1 MTHDG
6 RMRLRLPGIATLC
19 SAFLFLAGAP
29 QTPQTVDYPNSR
41 LRAVE
46 VDDGARP
53 LVLLHG
59 FTSSPQD
66 WLPFVA
72 TIRRPTGTHLIF
84 PEGPDLQAGGRAR
97 GWWPLDLAS
106 HRDGTGLPDLSRSRP
121 AGLAAAAARVQTL
134 LEEIIERTGSRPADV
149 MLGGFS
155 QGAMVSAEIAFR
167 SDTPLK
173 ALVLLSPTVIDEP
186 SWRDG
191 IPQRRGLPVFIAH
204 GRQDEV
210 LPFSASARLAE
221 TLRTAGLRVTWLP
234 FDGVHEIPGP
244 VVDALGEF
252 LTTLD
257 R

>member
-1 MTHDG
+1 M
-6 RMRLRLPGIATLC
+6 RLPGSAMLC
-19 SAFLFLAGAP
+19 CACLLLTAAR

-46 VDDGARP
+46 MDEGART

-59 FTSSPQD
+59 FASSPDD
-66 WLPFVA
+66 WLPLLA
-72 TIRRPTGTHLIF
+72 TIRRPPGTHLIF
-84 PEGPDLQAGGRAR
+84 PEGPDVQANGRAR

-106 HRDGTGLPDLSRSRP
+106 HRDSSGLPDLSRTRP
-121 AGLAAAAARVQTL
+121 AGLASAAARVETL
-134 LEEIIERTGSRPADV
+134 LEEATTRTGSRPADV
-149 MLGGFS
+149 ILGGFS
-155 QGAMVSAEIAFR
+155 QGAMVSAEVAFR

-173 ALVLLSPTVIDEP
+173 ALILLSPTVVDEP

-191 IPQRRGLPVFIAH
+191 IPSRRGLPVFIAH
-204 GRQDEV
+204 GRADDV

-234 FDGVHEIPGP
+234 FDGSHEIPRS
-244 VVDALGEF
+244 VLDALGEF
-252 LTTLD
+252 LASLD